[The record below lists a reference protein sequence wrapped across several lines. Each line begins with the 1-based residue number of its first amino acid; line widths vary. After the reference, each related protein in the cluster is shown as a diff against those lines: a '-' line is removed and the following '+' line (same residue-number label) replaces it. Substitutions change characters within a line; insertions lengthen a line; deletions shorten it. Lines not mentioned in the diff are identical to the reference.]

1 MKVIKSIPEVRE
13 AVKCAKKEGKTIA
26 LVPTMGYLHEGH
38 ISLVRIAGER
48 GNFVVVSIFVNPLQF
63 GPSEDLKEYPRDL
76 NRDIMLLEREGVD
89 LVFAPDVEE
98 MYPEEQ
104 LATVEVKGLTEVMC
118 GAYRPGHF
126 TGVATVVMKLFNI
139 VQPDIAVFGQKDAQQ
154 AAVIKKM
161 VKDLNLP
168 VEIIVG
174 PVVREEDGLAM
185 SSRNVYLNSEERE
198 AALVLYRALKKGENL
213 LDGGVR
219 SAKTV
224 IESIEKEFEKEPL
237 ARLQYVYICH
247 PETLKEIINIEK
259 GAMIAVA
266 AFIGKTRLI
275 DNILWEG

>member
-13 AVKCAKKEGKTIA
+13 MVKCAKKEGKTIA
-26 LVPTMGYLHEGH
+26 LVPTMGYLHQGH
-38 ISLVRIAGER
+38 ISLVRIAGDR
-48 GNFVVVSIFVNPLQF
+48 GDFVVVSIFVNPLQF

-76 NRDIMLLEREGVD
+76 NRDTMLLEREGVD

-104 LATVEVKGLTEVMC
+104 LTTVEVKGLTEVMC

-126 TGVATVVMKLFNI
+126 TGVATVVTKLFNI

-185 SSRNVYLNSEERE
+185 SSRNVYLNSEERK

-224 IESIEKEFEKEPL
+224 IESIEKEFGKEPL

-247 PETLKEIINIEK
+247 PETLKEIITIEK
-259 GAMIAVA
+259 RAMIAVA